1 MLFIDRKIFITDD
14 PFSLSMQKALS
25 LGITWH
31 NQGFFIVNERYYW
44 YYRYTNINITFLIIQ
59 SMYHKGIVSHK

>member
-31 NQGFFIVNERYYW
+31 NQGFFFVNERYYW

>member
-1 MLFIDRKIFITDD
+1 MLFIDTKIFITDD

-25 LGITWH
+25 LGITWN
-31 NQGFFIVNERYYW
+31 NQGFFIVNERYHW
-44 YYRYTNINITFLIIQ
+44 YYRYTSINITFLIIQ